1 MRTKED
7 YLNKKISDFPEFFVD
22 ENRFIEELQSLELN
36 TCDICGIIED
46 TNELLW
52 VDQEYY
58 WESLTAQKLVQEGK
72 SAVCKD
78 CFEKME

>member
-7 YLNKKISDFPEFFVD
+7 YLNKKREDFPDLDDDEFID
-22 ENRFIEELQSLELN
+22 QLQALELN
-36 TCDICGIIED
+36 TCDVCGIIED

-58 WESLTAQKLVQEGK
+58 WECETAQKLVQEGH
-72 SAVCKD
+72 SAVCKE
-78 CFEKME
+78 CFAKA